1 MQILILHTPKGG
13 SGKSTVARELAVAAS
28 GTMQVA
34 LADLDPQGTTSG
46 WYQRRDA
53 KAPALVTVDPT
64 KSMQHLADAGVELLV
79 IDTPPGQ
86 PAYLGALLAG
96 ADAVLVPVRPTPDDL
111 LAAAPIAASLAQT
124 RAWAF
129 VLSQVP
135 PRTRLL
141 AGALRQLAALG
152 RVAPAQLTFRADYPA
167 AAITGQAATEFS
179 GKAADEAAALWAYVQ
194 SILGAADVAT
204 SEGKSGRSDGAKGR
218 RASRGGSAG

>member
-13 SGKSTVARELAVAAS
+13 SGKSTLAREMAVAAS
-28 GTMQVA
+28 STMRVA

-53 KAPALVTVDPT
+53 KTPALVTLDPA
-64 KSMQHLADAGVELLV
+64 KPVHHLADAGVELLV

-86 PAYLGALLAG
+86 SAYLGAMLAG
-96 ADAVLVPVRPTPDDL
+96 ADVVLVPVRPTPDDL

-129 VLSQVP
+129 VLLQVP

-152 RVAPAQLTFRADYPA
+152 RVAPVQLTFRADYPA
-167 AAITGQAATEFS
+167 AAITGQAASEFS
-179 GKAADEAAALWAYVQ
+179 GKAANESAALWAYVQ
-194 SILGAADVAT
+194 TILGATDVAT
-204 SEGKSGRSDGAKGR
+204 PEGKSGRSDGAKGR
-218 RASRGGSAG
+218 RASRGGAG